1 MRRIGPPA
9 PVIVLGADGDE
20 DSRIL
25 LGQLIGEHHAATGH
39 GPDARDMVP
48 ACETCGL
55 FLEAMWTLDGERVA
69 S

>member
-1 MRRIGPPA
+1 MRRIGPSAPA
-9 PVIVLGADGDE
+9 IVLGADEEE

-25 LGQLIGEHHAATGH
+25 LGSLIGEHHAATGH
-39 GPDARDMVP
+39 GPDAQRMVP

-55 FLEAMWTLDGERVA
+55 LLEAMWSLDPERVA